1 MVLVISQGSFAFI
14 VQQIEKG
21 FQLNFVT
28 ESMHIKKEK
37 EPTLLQTNKD
47 HLYSTQ
53 SKLFKCSVYHIY
65 IMKCGG

>member
-37 EPTLLQTNKD
+37 VTYPITD
-47 HLYSTQ
+47 
-53 SKLFKCSVYHIY
+53 
-65 IMKCGG
+65 